1 MSENSDYVFLFS
13 ESNATHFQDYTGSQP
28 PSYEEAINGSLD
40 PTSVTINPLLN
51 PSNNGRSVN
60 DGPTRQQ
67 TSDEH
72 LPPPPEYNLSD
83 AKFKRTSEGV
93 TTCEPKLNREPE
105 SLYRFMLAHND
116 KPNMAIKIHGYHYE
130 TRHYTY
136 TYTDA
141 NGNIQYGTRSET
153 YVVTDFL
160 ITIDLS
166 EYVLPNGTIHAI
178 PNKKNPDPQIMD
190 IVNEY
195 INHENK
201 LKEFIMKKTVLWDYQ
216 SLTKAIS
223 TSIRLHGF
231 HRFLEITYPLQNHKV
246 KVQSDHKFAKFTRN
260 TFTQVLCVVTCV
272 CIVFWPLFWLYKK
285 SFKNQIRS
293 DFCMSI
299 STRDWY
305 DKHIYYI
312 LGEIRNQ

>member
-13 ESNATHFQDYTGSQP
+13 ESNATHFQDYAGSQP

-51 PSNNGRSVN
+51 PNNNGRSV
-60 DGPTRQQ
+60 DDDPTRQQ
-67 TSDEH
+67 TSDEN

-190 IVNEY
+190 IINEY

-260 TFTQVLCVVTCV
+260 TFTQ
-272 CIVFWPLFWLYKK
+272 K
-285 SFKNQIRS
+285 
-293 DFCMSI
+293 
-299 STRDWY
+299 
-305 DKHIYYI
+305 
-312 LGEIRNQ
+312 

>member
-13 ESNATHFQDYTGSQP
+13 ESNATHFQDYAGSQP

-51 PSNNGRSVN
+51 PNNNGRSV
-60 DGPTRQQ
+60 DDDPTRQQ
-67 TSDEH
+67 TSDEN

-190 IVNEY
+190 IINEY

-231 HRFLEITYPLQNHKV
+231 HRFLEITYPLQNHKFFGLCSGYIKNHLKTKLEVIFVCPYQQEIALRNKNKV
-246 KVQSDHKFAKFTRN
+246 KNKD
-260 TFTQVLCVVTCV
+260 
-272 CIVFWPLFWLYKK
+272 
-285 SFKNQIRS
+285 
-293 DFCMSI
+293 
-299 STRDWY
+299 
-305 DKHIYYI
+305 DK
-312 LGEIRNQ
+312 